1 MNSIAELLNSARQQL
16 LNSDTAQLDVELL
29 LCHCLECERSYLFT
43 WPEKQLSDQHNEHF
57 QKLLERR
64 IAGEP
69 VAHIIAKR
77 DFWDLTLEVNSST
90 LIPRPDTETLVE
102 QALDYFPSGAAA
114 ALDLGTGTGAI
125 ALALASEWPSCK
137 LLAVDLNAEA
147 VALAERNR
155 VANNI
160 QNVRFLQSSWFAE
173 IDPGSRFNLIV
184 SNPPYI
190 DPIDPHLQEGDVRF
204 EPLSALIAGDGGM
217 ADLKLIVQQAPHYL
231 DSGGYLLL
239 EHGYQQAALVRE
251 LLSLQ
256 GFVDVASR
264 EDIAGHERISFARW
278 P

>member
-1 MNSIAELLNSARQQL
+1 LNSIAELLGRARQQL
-16 LNSDTAQLDVELL
+16 PNSDTAQLDVELL
-29 LCHCLECERSYLFT
+29 LCHCLDCERSYLFT
-43 WPEKQLSDQHNEHF
+43 WPERQLSEEQLKHF
-57 QKLLERR
+57 QEALERR
-64 IAGEP
+64 ISGEP

-102 QALDYFPSGAAA
+102 QALDCFPSGADS

-125 ALALASEWPSCK
+125 ALALASEWASCQ
-137 LLAVDLNAEA
+137 LLAVDLSVDA

-155 VANNI
+155 IANNI
-160 QNVRFLQSSWFAE
+160 QNVRFLQSSWFTA
-173 IDPGSRFNLIV
+173 IDADSSFDLIV

-204 EPLSALIAGDGGM
+204 EPLSALIADDEGM
-217 ADLKLIVQQAPHYL
+217 ADLKLIIQQAPSYL
-231 DSGGYLLL
+231 NSSGYLLL
-239 EHGYQQAALVRE
+239 EHGYQQATLVRE
-251 LLSLQ
+251 LLSQ
-256 GFVDVASR
+256 RGFVDVASR